1 VSSGPDTQAAFEL
14 LRLSASRVSADIAVV
29 EVEGRFAR
37 ASGRFARRPQLVI
50 ETGDRR
56 VQHDPV
62 HREDLGGRW
71 RGTYAVP
78 ADALESADSLALGIR
93 GALLELPPPD
103 VDEGDR
109 FAALAR
115 EANALRRALEAA
127 ELDAAEAEGRLRE
140 RVDAAEYAAITARD
154 EARAEAQRGREESAA
169 ELTRVREEA
178 DAELARVREL
188 LARVGEELARVREEA
203 DASAAQLEQARG
215 ESEAELARGRQEAE
229 ERAAAAEQRA
239 AAAEERSAA
248 LEIDA
253 AAARDAQADERRRAE
268 AAVADLQ
275 ASLEQARA
283 DEPPTGDEPLATE
296 TQPITLASDRDGDDD
311 DDGDEPTQAVP
322 ALGRRRR
329 SEQPP
334 PEGWVPIHREPSAA
348 RWVAVA
354 ALLLFF
360 VVLLLLLGFL

>member
-1 VSSGPDTQAAFEL
+1 
-14 LRLSASRVSADIAVV
+14 
-29 EVEGRFAR
+29 
-37 ASGRFARRPQLVI
+37 
-50 ETGDRR
+50 
-56 VQHDPV
+56 V

-78 ADALESADSLALGIR
+78 ADALENADSLALGIR

-178 DAELARVREL
+178 DAELARVRE
-188 LARVGEELARVREEA
+188 ELARVREEA
-203 DASAAQLEQARG
+203 DAELARVREEADAELARVRDDSAAQLEQARG

-229 ERAAAAEQRA
+229 ERAAAAEERA
-239 AAAEERSAA
+239 AA

-311 DDGDEPTQAVP
+311 EDGDEPTQAVP

-329 SEQPP
+329 SGQPP

-348 RWVAVA
+348 RWIAVA